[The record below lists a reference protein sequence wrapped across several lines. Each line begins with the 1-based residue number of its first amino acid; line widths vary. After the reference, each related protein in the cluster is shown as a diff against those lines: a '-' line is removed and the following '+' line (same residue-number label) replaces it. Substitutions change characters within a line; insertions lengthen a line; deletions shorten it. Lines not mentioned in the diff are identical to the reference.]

1 MKKNIKF
8 EEALLSLEDIVKK
21 LEDGN
26 MPLDKSL
33 ESFEE
38 AIELIRFCNQKLENA
53 EQKVKILVEGA
64 DGAVSDV
71 PFNVN
76 TNET

>member
-21 LEDGN
+21 LESGN

-33 ESFEE
+33 EAFEE
-38 AIELIRFCNQKLENA
+38 AVSLIRFCNEKLESA
-53 EQKVKILVEGA
+53 EQKVKILLEGS
-64 DGAVSDV
+64 DGSITDAPFSCTSD
-71 PFNVN
+71 
-76 TNET
+76 ET